1 MVQNGVRGSYRS
13 KSSLHLDD
21 CLTFSTFDVQ
31 TFRSFRPSSAFY
43 CVTIASSSPPFRQRK
58 DLCLQTA
65 HVAVD
70 AFPNRS
76 LSLSLAATSKVA
88 CFPSVPRPCCLVGTA
103 RVSSRPTNS
112 PPSRNW

>member
-1 MVQNGVRGSYRS
+1 MVQKRGSGKLS
-13 KSSLHLDD
+13 KQIVTALGRLLDVLVIRRPD
-21 CLTFSTFDVQ
+21 IQ
-31 TFRSFRPSSAFY
+31 AFRPSSALYFA
-43 CVTIASSSPPFRQRK
+43 TIASNSTPFLQRK

-65 HVAVD
+65 HVPVD

-88 CFPSVPRPCCLVGTA
+88 CFPSVPRPCCLVGTT